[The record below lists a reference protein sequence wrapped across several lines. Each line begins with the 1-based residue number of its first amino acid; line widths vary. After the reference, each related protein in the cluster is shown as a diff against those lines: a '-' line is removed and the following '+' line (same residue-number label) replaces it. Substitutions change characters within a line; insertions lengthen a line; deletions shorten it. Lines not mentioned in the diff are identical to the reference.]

1 MYKAGDGQDIRFLNK
16 SANFPIHLPESSPSS
31 ASAKWPICELW
42 LLETKVLLSLPRTAH
57 NCRVRHTGVLVRSWQ
72 THSERN
78 CLRKCASALLLHVV
92 KVYSVH
98 RMKGRLG
105 GGGHIHFNYSNT
117 CRILQPE
124 SLFRRLLPASTQCV
138 RYYLGSWDSSFGLRC
153 EFLKKAHQFFGA
165 TR

>member
-16 SANFPIHLPESSPSS
+16 PANFPIHLPESSPSS

-57 NCRVRHTGVLVRSWQ
+57 NRRVRHTGVLVRSWQ

-78 CLRKCASALLLHVV
+78 CLRKCASALSLHVV

-98 RMKGRLG
+98 QMKGRLG
-105 GGGHIHFNYSNT
+105 GGGTYILIIQIHAEFYSLKVYFEGSFLHRHNVLDT
-117 CRILQPE
+117 TWVLGIA
-124 SLFRRLLPASTQCV
+124 LLV
-138 RYYLGSWDSSFGLRC
+138 
-153 EFLKKAHQFFGA
+153 
-165 TR
+165 